1 MKWATIEPDTMEHR
15 TVWNLIT
22 LYVGD
27 DGKESTE
34 VTSYATKDQA
44 LDAKKA
50 FQEGKFRPSNSSPHP
65 DLGESYKITKKTRGD
80 VGILKKRK

>member
-50 FQEGKFRPSNSSPHP
+50 FLEGKFRPSNLSPHP
-65 DLGESYKITKKTRGD
+65 DLGESYKITKKTRDD